1 IEERLRLAFDVDD
14 QRPGYCRLA
23 IAPHQMHPQRLWR
36 GAGGVQGFLEIGGA
50 LQGRPQIGRAECE
63 SLCRCGASITLA
75 EFLDRGFQFSVRNL
89 GVQGRGPVVA
99 LPGLDV
105 VKIDFDWVEL
115 TTIKPDRLPP
125 RQKLID
131 RRRRE
136 YRHAPESFEWVDARF
151 VRLGD

>member
-1 IEERLRLAFDVDD
+1 
-14 QRPGYCRLA
+14 
-23 IAPHQMHPQRLWR
+23 WR

-75 EFLDRGFQFSVRNL
+75 ELLDRGFQFSVRNL
-89 GVQGRGPVVA
+89 GVEGRGPVVA

-105 VKIDFDWVEL
+105 VKIDFARGEPSV
-115 TTIKPDRLPP
+115 IKPGGLPAP
-125 RQKLID
+125 QKLID

-136 YRHAPESFEWVDARF
+136 YRPAPETFEWVDARF
-151 VRLGD
+151 IRLGDRVSVNQRA